1 MIEGKKMSIKKFI
14 IKTAVKTVV
23 FAVLSTIAL
32 SLLQSPVI
40 SNNIALG
47 QMENSDVLYVL
58 WDTYNKIRPIVTVIY
73 SLIVLWFVGT
83 VGYDVYKFITQ
94 KIKEK
99 KENEV

>member
-1 MIEGKKMSIKKFI
+1 MSVKKFV
-14 IKTAVKTVV
+14 IKTTAKTIV

-47 QMENSDVLYVL
+47 QMENSDALYML
-58 WDTYNKIRPIVTVIY
+58 WETYNKIRPIIGVIY
-73 SLIVLWFVGT
+73 GLIVLWFVGT
-83 VGYDVYKFITQ
+83 VGCDVYKFIKQ

>member
-1 MIEGKKMSIKKFI
+1 MSIKKFI
-14 IKTAVKTVV
+14 IKTTVKTVV

-47 QMENSDVLYVL
+47 QMENSDVLYMIHE
-58 WDTYNKIRPIVTVIY
+58 TYNKIRPIVSVVC
-73 SLIVLWFVGT
+73 SLIVIWFAGT
-83 VGYDVYKFITQ
+83 VGYDVYKFIKQ

-99 KENEV
+99 KENEA

>member
-1 MIEGKKMSIKKFI
+1 MSTKKFI
-14 IKTAVKTVV
+14 IKTTVKTIV

-47 QMENSDVLYVL
+47 QMENSDALYMIHEM
-58 WDTYNKIRPIVTVIY
+58 YNKIRPIVLVIY
-73 SLIVLWFVGT
+73 SLIVIWLAGA
-83 VGYDVYKFITQ
+83 VGYDVYKFIKQ
-94 KIKEK
+94 RIKEK

>member
-1 MIEGKKMSIKKFI
+1 MSVKKFVF
-14 IKTAVKTVV
+14 KTTVKTIV
-23 FAVLSTIAL
+23 FVVLSTIAL

-47 QMENSDVLYVL
+47 QMENSDALYVL
-58 WDTYNKIRPIVTVIY
+58 WETYNKVRPIVSVIY

>member
-1 MIEGKKMSIKKFI
+1 MTVKKFI
-14 IKTAVKTVV
+14 TKTAVKTVI
-23 FAVLSTIAL
+23 FAVISVIAL

-40 SNNIALG
+40 SNNIAMG
-47 QMENSDVLYVL
+47 QMENSDALYIL
-58 WDTYNKIRPIVTVIY
+58 WDTYNKIQPIVSVIY

-83 VGYDVYKFITQ
+83 VGYDVYKFIAQ